1 MKREKGEKA
10 EGIEPIM
17 GKVDDALVKKGSQP
31 SLNYEVFD
39 TRILNLGAP
48 KVESPIRSIPLFT
61 RNGELVE
68 KSFVQDSEQ
77 VLVYD
82 TLDYLQ
88 NLPHGQEP
96 LTFEV
101 AGPRPQI
108 FFDPS
113 KVHCAIATC
122 GGLCPG
128 TNDVIRA
135 IVLELHYLYKVHH
148 IFGVRYGFQGFIP
161 KYGHELMALT
171 PDVVANI
178 HSFGGTILS
187 SSRGAQDVGE
197 IVDALDRL
205 NIRILFLIGGD
216 GTLRAA
222 DKICEEIARREL
234 RISVIVIPKTID
246 NDIPLVSRS
255 FGFDTAVEM
264 ATDAIRAAHTE
275 ALGAPNGIG
284 LVKLMG
290 RYSGFVAANAALALR
305 EVNFV
310 LIPESDFDIDGDQGL
325 MANLED
331 RLRSRNHAVILVAE
345 GAGQKYFREE
355 DLPRDP
361 SGNIKPGDIGVFLV
375 DRVKEYFQARKV
387 EVNLKYIDPS
397 YIIRSMPANYN
408 DRIYCGFLGQNAVH
422 AGMAGKTA
430 MLVSR
435 WHGHYV
441 HVPIK
446 ATVGKAKEV
455 DLDSPLWRSVLES
468 TGQPPLKNL

>member
-1 MKREKGEKA
+1 MDDWVKQVEALDIAEEKA
-10 EGIEPIM
+10 
-17 GKVDDALVKKGSQP
+17 GKFP
-31 SLNYEVFD
+31 VFD
-39 TRILNLGAP
+39 TRIPSLGEA
-48 KVESPIRSIPLFT
+48 KVDSPICRTVFFT
-61 RNGELVE
+61 RDGRRVE
-68 KSFVQDSEQ
+68 KSFVSDQDR

-82 TLDYLQ
+82 SLAYLQ
-88 NLPHGQEP
+88 QLKPEEEP
-96 LTFEV
+96 LSFEM
-101 AGPRPQI
+101 AGPREKI
-108 FFDPS
+108 YFDPS
-113 KVHCAIATC
+113 KVHCAIVTC

-128 TNDVIRA
+128 INDVIRA
-135 IVLELHYLYKVHH
+135 IVLELHHLYKVRH

-161 KYGHELMALT
+161 KYGHDLLELT
-171 PDVVANI
+171 PEVVADI
-178 HSFGGTILS
+178 HTFGGTILS
-187 SSRGAQDVGE
+187 SSRGAQDIGE

-205 NIRILFLIGGD
+205 NIQILFLIGGD

-222 DKICEEIARREL
+222 SLICQEIARRSL

-275 ALGAPNGIG
+275 ALGAPYGIG

-290 RYSGFVAANAALALR
+290 RYSGFVAATASLALR

-310 LIPESDFDIDGDQGL
+310 LIPEADFDLEGEHGL
-325 MANLED
+325 LVCLEK
-331 RLRSRNHAVILVAE
+331 RLRRRGHAVIVVAE
-345 GAGQKYFREE
+345 GAGQKFFKEE
-355 DLPRDP
+355 ELPRDP
-361 SGNIKPGDIGVFLV
+361 SGNIKPGDIGLFLV
-375 DRVKEYFQARKV
+375 DRIKEYFQARDL
-387 EVNLKYIDPS
+387 EINLKYIDPS

-446 ATVGKAKEV
+446 AAVGKTKAIS
-455 DLDSPLWRSVLES
+455 LDSALWRSVLES
-468 TGQPPLKNL
+468 TGQPSLKNP

>member
-1 MKREKGEKA
+1 M
-10 EGIEPIM
+10 
-17 GKVDDALVKKGSQP
+17 Q
-31 SLNYEVFD
+31 
-39 TRILNLGAP
+39 
-48 KVESPIRSIPLFT
+48 KVESVAIRDERPTEFPLFDTHIPSLGIPKVDSPIRRTVLFT
-61 RNGELVE
+61 REGRQVE
-68 KSFVQDSEQ
+68 KSFVSDDEK

-82 TLDYLQ
+82 SLAYVQQLA
-88 NLPHGQEP
+88 PGEAP
-96 LTFEV
+96 LAFEL
-101 AGPRPQI
+101 AGPRAKVY
-108 FFDPS
+108 FDPP

-135 IVLELHYLYKVHH
+135 IVLELFHLYKVRH

-161 KYGHELMALT
+161 KYGHDLINLT
-171 PDVVANI
+171 PEQVVDI

-187 SSRGAQDVGE
+187 SSRGPQDIGE

-222 DKICEEIARREL
+222 NRICEEIASRDL

-290 RYSGFVAANAALALR
+290 RYAGFVAATAALALR

-310 LIPESDFDIDGDQGL
+310 LIPESDFDLEGEYGL
-325 MANLED
+325 LASLEQ
-331 RLRSRNHAVILVAE
+331 RLRERGHAVILVAE
-345 GAGQKYFREE
+345 GAGQKFFKEE
-355 DLPRDP
+355 ELPRDP
-361 SGNIKPGDIGVFLV
+361 SGNIKPGDIGMFLV
-375 DRVKEYFQARKV
+375 DRIKDYFRAKDKEI
-387 EVNLKYIDPS
+387 NLKYIDPS

-446 ATVGKAKEV
+446 AAVGKAKEV

-468 TGQPPLKNL
+468 TGQPPLKNP

>member
-1 MKREKGEKA
+1 MMDKGKIVNA
-10 EGIEPIM
+10 EQYSPDAYDHFDTTIASLGEA
-17 GKVDDALVKKGSQP
+17 KVD
-31 SLNYEVFD
+31 
-39 TRILNLGAP
+39 
-48 KVESPIRSIPLFT
+48 SPIRRIPLFT
-61 RNGELVE
+61 RDGKLLE
-68 KSFVQDSEQ
+68 KSFVKDAEK

-82 TLDYLQ
+82 TLDYVEQ
-88 NLPHGQEP
+88 LPAGEDP
-96 LTFEV
+96 LTFEL
-101 AGPRPQI
+101 AGPRAQI

-113 KVHCAIATC
+113 KVHCAVATC

-135 IVLELHYLYKVHH
+135 IVLELHHLYSVRH
-148 IFGVRYGFQGFIP
+148 IYGVRYGFQGFIP
-161 KYGHELMALT
+161 KYGHDLLRLT
-171 PDVVANI
+171 PEEVVNI
-178 HSFGGTILS
+178 HNYGGTILS
-187 SSRGAQDVGE
+187 SSRGAQDIGE

-205 NIRILFLIGGD
+205 NISVLFLIGGD

-222 DKICEEIARREL
+222 NRICEEIAAREL
-234 RISVIVIPKTID
+234 KKSVIVIPKTID
-246 NDIPLVSRS
+246 NDIPLVARS

-264 ATDAIRAAHTE
+264 ATEAIRAAHTE

-290 RYSGFVAANAALALR
+290 RYAGFVAANASLALR

-310 LIPESDFDIDGDQGL
+310 LIPESDFDMDGDLGL
-325 MANLED
+325 LASLEE
-331 RLRSRNHAVILVAE
+331 RLRERGHAVILAAE
-345 GAGQKYFREE
+345 GAGQKFFKQE

-361 SGNIKPGDIGVFLV
+361 SGNIKPGDIGTFLS
-375 DRVKEYFQARKV
+375 DRIKEHLTSKKM

-397 YIIRSMPANYN
+397 YMIRSMPANYN

-435 WHGHYV
+435 WHGHFV

-446 ATVGKAKEV
+446 ATVGKTKAV

-468 TGQPPLKNL
+468 TGQPPLKNM

>member
-1 MKREKGEKA
+1 MKRP
-10 EGIEPIM
+10 EPACIIKDERPTEFPVIDTQIPSL
-17 GKVDDALVKKGSQP
+17 GPCKVD
-31 SLNYEVFD
+31 
-39 TRILNLGAP
+39 
-48 KVESPIRSIPLFT
+48 SPIRSIPLFT
-61 RNGELVE
+61 REGKLVE
-68 KSFVQDSEQ
+68 RSFVSDDER

-82 TLDYLQ
+82 SLEYFEQLA
-88 NLPHGQEP
+88 PGEKP
-96 LTFEV
+96 LTFEL
-101 AGPRPQI
+101 AGPRAKI
-108 FFDPS
+108 YFDPS

-135 IVLELHYLYKVHH
+135 IVLELYHLYKVRH
-148 IFGVRYGFQGFIP
+148 IYGVRYGFQGFIP
-161 KYGHELMALT
+161 KYGHELMRLT
-171 PDVVANI
+171 PEEVVNI

-187 SSRGAQDVGE
+187 SSRGPQDIGE
-197 IVDALDRL
+197 IVDALERL

-222 DKICEEIARREL
+222 AKICEEIAHRDL

-264 ATDAIRAAHTE
+264 ATEAIRAAHTE

-290 RYSGFVAANAALALR
+290 RYSGFVAASAALALR

-310 LIPESDFDIDGDQGL
+310 LIPESDFDLEGEYGL
-325 MANLED
+325 LAALER
-331 RLRSRNHAVILVAE
+331 RLKERNHAVIVVAE
-345 GAGQKYFREE
+345 GAGQKFFKEE
-355 DLPRDP
+355 ELPRDA
-361 SGNIKPGDIGVFLV
+361 SGNIKPGDIGMLLV
-375 DRVKEYFQARKV
+375 ERINAYFRAKNM

-435 WHGHYV
+435 WHGHFV

-446 ATVGKAKEV
+446 AAVGKAKEV

-468 TGQPPLKNL
+468 TGQPPLKNP